1 MTRYNACIIFGGAGH
16 GQGEGDGGFMS
27 NSSEAQGK
35 HAPSPAGGALP
46 KEPATAFAVFGAY
59 VLSNWLLTSKVFPIG
74 TDVAPLC
81 RDIATLVEAVGF
93 LAVALVASR
102 APRLLGARSF
112 LIAPLAL
119 SLVGGIGLWA
129 FAPAS
134 PLAATLALCLLLL
147 GSVFVMLSA
156 GCCLACLTRSQM
168 AKCVLLGLFASYILR
183 FPLSALSP
191 QAALVLFVALQ
202 ILAVL
207 VGRADTGK
215 ALEIIQ
221 SGQAPDEL
229 TLTNPFSFLPR
240 SHRLFVCLAL
250 FQTAY
255 GAALSFGEVN
265 NAPLAT
271 WAGIVPLLFFLAI
284 WAVSSRPLLLDSFFN
299 LALLLLMA
307 GFLFAP
313 ISQQAVPSLTS
324 NLIEAGKTCFWL
336 VFWPAL
342 AALSARNRAG
352 TLPLFAWSGFLLCV
366 GVTGG
371 AELGRLC
378 YAAMAGSFIASTA
391 VTGAV
396 VLCLAA
402 FALFGMRG
410 FSYDTTVE
418 ALTASPEVVEHEP
431 TPDLDTTVARLI
443 DTTGLTAREA
453 EIFALLAQGRNGA
466 YIQRQLGVSYNTV
479 KTHVAHIYTKLGVHS
494 HQELIDLVEGA

>member
-1 MTRYNACIIFGGAGH
+1 
-16 GQGEGDGGFMS
+16 MS
-27 NSSEAQGK
+27 NRSEAQGK
-35 HAPSPAGGALP
+35 PAPSPAGNALP
-46 KEPATAFAVFGAY
+46 KEPATAFAAFGAY

-81 RDIATLVEAVGF
+81 RDIATLVEAAGF
-93 LAVALVASR
+93 LVIALVASR
-102 APRLLGARSF
+102 VPRLLGARPF

-119 SLVGGIGLWA
+119 SLVGGISLWA
-129 FAPAS
+129 FVPTS

-147 GSVFVMLSA
+147 CAVFVMLSA
-156 GCCLACLTRSQM
+156 GCCLARLTRPQM
-168 AKCVLLGLFASYILR
+168 AKCVLLGLFASYLLR
-183 FPLSALSP
+183 FPLSVLSP
-191 QAALVLFVALQ
+191 QAALVLFITLQ
-202 ILAVL
+202 ILAVF
-207 VGRADTGK
+207 VGRTDMGK

-255 GAALSFGEVN
+255 GVALSFGEVN

-284 WAVSSRPLLLDSFFN
+284 WAVSSRPLLLDSCFN

-336 VFWPAL
+336 VFWPEL

-352 TLPLFAWSGFLLCV
+352 ILLCM

-378 YAAMAGSFIASTA
+378 YAAMAGSLIASTA

-396 VLCLAA
+396 VLSLAA

-494 HQELIDLVEGA
+494 HQELIDLVERA

>member
-1 MTRYNACIIFGGAGH
+1 
-16 GQGEGDGGFMS
+16 MS
-27 NSSEAQGK
+27 NRNEAQGK
-35 HAPSPAGGALP
+35 HAPSPVSNALS

-81 RDIATLVEAVGF
+81 RDIATLVEATGF
-93 LAVALVASR
+93 LAIALVASR
-102 APRLLGARSF
+102 APRLLGARPF
-112 LIAPLAL
+112 LIAPLAP

-129 FAPAS
+129 FAPTS

-147 GSVFVMLSA
+147 CAVFVMLSA
-156 GCCLACLTRSQM
+156 GCCLACLTRPQM
-168 AKCVLLGLFASYILR
+168 AECVLLGLFASYLLR
-183 FPLSALSP
+183 FPLSVLSP
-191 QAALVLFVALQ
+191 QAALALFALQ

-207 VGRADTGK
+207 MGRASMGK

-265 NAPLAT
+265 NAPLGT
-271 WAGIVPLLFFLAI
+271 WAGIVPLLFFLTI
-284 WAVSSRPLLLDSFFN
+284 WAARRHLPTLDTLFN
-299 LALLLLMA
+299 LALLLVMA
-307 GFLFAP
+307 GFVFAP
-313 ISQQAVPSLTS
+313 ISQQAAPSLTS
-324 NLIEAGKTCFWL
+324 NLLEAGNSCFQL

-391 VTGAV
+391 VTGSV

-466 YIQRQLGVSYNTV
+466 HIQRQLGVSYNTV

-494 HQELIDLVEGA
+494 HQELIDLVERA

>member
-1 MTRYNACIIFGGAGH
+1 
-16 GQGEGDGGFMS
+16 MS
-27 NSSEAQGK
+27 NRSEVQRRRV
-35 HAPSPAGGALP
+35 PSPADNVLP
-46 KEPATAFAVFGAY
+46 KELVAALAVFGAY
-59 VLSNWLLTSKVFPIG
+59 ALNCWLLTSKVFPIG

-81 RDIATLVEAVGF
+81 RDIATLVEATGF
-93 LAVALVASR
+93 LVISLVASR
-102 APRLLGARSF
+102 TPRLLGPRPF
-112 LIAPLAL
+112 LIAPLVL
-119 SLVGGIGLWA
+119 SLIGGISLWA

-147 GSVFVMLSA
+147 CSVFVMLSA
-156 GCCLACLTRSQM
+156 GCCLACLTRLQM
-168 AKCVLLGLFASYILR
+168 TECVLLGLFASYFLR
-183 FPLSALSP
+183 FPLNALSS

-202 ILAVL
+202 VLAILAGR
-207 VGRADTGK
+207 VGMGK

-240 SHRLFVCLAL
+240 SHRLFVCLTL

-271 WAGIVPLLFFLAI
+271 WAGIVPLLCFLAV
-284 WAVSSRPLLLDSFFN
+284 WAIRRHLPTLDSLFN
-299 LALLLLMA
+299 LALLLVMA
-307 GFLFAP
+307 GFLFAS

-324 NLIEAGKTCFWL
+324 NLLEAGNSCFQL

-342 AALSARNRAG
+342 AALSTRNRAG

-371 AELGRLC
+371 AALGRLC
-378 YAAMAGSFIASTA
+378 YATMTGSLIASTA

-418 ALTASPEVVEHEP
+418 ALTASPEVAEHEP
-431 TPDLDTTVARLI
+431 TPALDTVVDRIASTA
-443 DTTGLTAREA
+443 GLTTRET
-453 EIFALLAQGRNGA
+453 EIFFLLAQGRNGA
-466 YIQRQLGVSYNTV
+466 YIQRQLSVSYNTV

>member
-1 MTRYNACIIFGGAGH
+1 
-16 GQGEGDGGFMS
+16 MS
-27 NSSEAQGK
+27 NRSEAQGQ

-81 RDIATLVEAVGF
+81 RDIATLVEAAGF

-129 FAPAS
+129 FASAS

-147 GSVFVMLSA
+147 CSVFVMLSA
-156 GCCLACLTRSQM
+156 GCCLACLTRPQM
-168 AKCVLLGLFASYILR
+168 AECVLLGLFASYILR
-183 FPLSALSP
+183 FPLSVLGP

-202 ILAVL
+202 VLAVL
-207 VGRADTGK
+207 VSRANMGR

-265 NAPLAT
+265 NAPLDT
-271 WAGIVPLLFFLAI
+271 WAGIVPLLCFLAI
-284 WAVSSRPLLLDSFFN
+284 WAMRRHLLTLDTLFN
-299 LALLLLMA
+299 LALLLVMA

-313 ISQQAVPSLTS
+313 ISQQAAPSLTS
-324 NLIEAGKTCFWL
+324 RRATPASSSSFGRHWRRFPPVTAQARCPFSLGAAFCSAWASREAPSWDACAMRPWR
-336 VFWPAL
+336 
-342 AALSARNRAG
+342 AALSQA
-352 TLPLFAWSGFLLCV
+352 LP
-366 GVTGG
+366 
-371 AELGRLC
+371 
-378 YAAMAGSFIASTA
+378 
-391 VTGAV
+391 
-396 VLCLAA
+396 
-402 FALFGMRG
+402 
-410 FSYDTTVE
+410 
-418 ALTASPEVVEHEP
+418 
-431 TPDLDTTVARLI
+431 
-443 DTTGLTAREA
+443 
-453 EIFALLAQGRNGA
+453 
-466 YIQRQLGVSYNTV
+466 
-479 KTHVAHIYTKLGVHS
+479 
-494 HQELIDLVEGA
+494 

>member
-1 MTRYNACIIFGGAGH
+1 MKS
-16 GQGEGDGGFMS
+16 S
-27 NSSEAQGK
+27 N
-35 HAPSPAGGALP
+35 
-46 KEPATAFAVFGAY
+46 
-59 VLSNWLLTSKVFPIG
+59 
-74 TDVAPLC
+74 
-81 RDIATLVEAVGF
+81 RDRHPTN
-93 LAVALVASR
+93 S
-102 APRLLGARSF
+102 
-112 LIAPLAL
+112 
-119 SLVGGIGLWA
+119 
-129 FAPAS
+129 
-134 PLAATLALCLLLL
+134 
-147 GSVFVMLSA
+147 
-156 GCCLACLTRSQM
+156 RSQ
-168 AKCVLLGLFASYILR
+168 
-183 FPLSALSP
+183 
-191 QAALVLFVALQ
+191 
-202 ILAVL
+202 
-207 VGRADTGK
+207 T
-215 ALEIIQ
+215 
-221 SGQAPDEL
+221 
-229 TLTNPFSFLPR
+229 PFSFLPR

-265 NAPLAT
+265 NAPLDT
-271 WAGIVPLLFFLAI
+271 WAGIIPLLCFLAI
-284 WAVSSRPLLLDSFFN
+284 WAVRRHLFALDTLFN
-299 LALLLLMA
+299 LALLLVMA

-313 ISQQAVPSLTS
+313 ISQQAAPSLTS
-324 NLIEAGKTCFWL
+324 NLLEAGNSCFQL

-378 YAAMAGSFIASTA
+378 YAAMAGSFIASAA

-410 FSYDTTVE
+410 FSYDATVE

>member
-1 MTRYNACIIFGGAGH
+1 
-16 GQGEGDGGFMS
+16 MS
-27 NSSEAQGK
+27 NRSEAHGK

-46 KEPATAFAVFGAY
+46 KEPAAAFAVFGAY
-59 VLSNWLLTSKVFPIG
+59 ALSNWLLTSKVFPIG

-81 RDIATLVEAVGF
+81 RDIATLVEAAGF
-93 LAVALVASR
+93 LAIALVASR

-134 PLAATLALCLLLL
+134 PLATTLALCLLLL
-147 GSVFVMLSA
+147 CAVFVMLSA
-156 GCCLACLTRSQM
+156 GCCLACLTRPQM
-168 AKCVLLGLFASYILR
+168 AKCVLLGLFASCFLR
-183 FPLSALSP
+183 FPLSVLGP
-191 QAALVLFVALQ
+191 QAALVLFVVLQ
-202 ILAVL
+202 VLAVL
-207 VGRADTGK
+207 VGRADMDK

-255 GAALSFGEVN
+255 GAALSFGGVN
-265 NAPLAT
+265 NAPLDT
-271 WAGIVPLLFFLAI
+271 WAGIVPLLCFLAI
-284 WAVSSRPLLLDSFFN
+284 WAVRRHLLTLDTLFN
-299 LALLLLMA
+299 LALLLVMA
-307 GFLFAP
+307 GFVFAP
-313 ISQQAVPSLTS
+313 ISQQAAPSLTS
-324 NLIEAGKTCFWL
+324 NLLEAGNSCFQL

-391 VTGAV
+391 VTGAI

-402 FALFGMRG
+402 FALFGMRA
-410 FSYDTTVE
+410 SATTRRSKRSRQAPRSSSMSPRPTSTPPLP
-418 ALTASPEVVEHEP
+418 ALSTRPASPRARPRSSPCSPRVATAP
-431 TPDLDTTVARLI
+431 TSSANW
-443 DTTGLTAREA
+443 A
-453 EIFALLAQGRNGA
+453 
-466 YIQRQLGVSYNTV
+466 
-479 KTHVAHIYTKLGVHS
+479 
-494 HQELIDLVEGA
+494 